1 MRQQDAHT
9 SCKLLVLGW
18 RTIHFPRSQT
28 IHLKSKRENIL
39 RLLYRVVNSE
49 NQHLWL
55 FWVTEMSSDDG
66 KKVLDKYGRGGM
78 AERIICLVPS
88 LGSNAAFVG
97 EISETD
103 LDAQDVAFVQ
113 LLEKARN
120 LTRDLTLEREQQEH
134 WRAERA
140 QQEKELRESER
151 SDQREALNVIHD
163 LSQQRERAHWRAE
176 RGQQEKELQEAETSD
191 RGDAIEQQKE
201 EKIRKEREQRLTEEP
216 DSGIKII
223 IRTHDGKRM
232 QRLFKD
238 TAFFQ
243 EVYDWV
249 GSSNNMPLYFT
260 IQRGSTI
267 VMHTDR
273 LQTNEVLDISERI
286 SFLANFPNRE
296 DLSET
301 INDNSSCKPSHTT
314 ASLKTA
320 SGECAAQIPLPC
332 FEASSGKS
340 TVGDSSQVQ
349 AKGKRKRKDT
359 RTRKYKREK
368 KKQYDNN

>member
-243 EVYDWV
+243 
-249 GSSNNMPLYFT
+249 
-260 IQRGSTI
+260 
-267 VMHTDR
+267 
-273 LQTNEVLDISERI
+273 I

-340 TVGDSSQVQ
+340 TVGATDSSQVQ